1 MATTC
6 ITLAIVAAGPVPRKR
21 HLLQGH
27 SLIASANAVVTPSR
41 LKHGPRIT
49 FLIQAFH
56 YYICAAQDGRELSQA
71 HDLWRF
77 FRRQAFDFTTIK
89 MPLTFSHNMD

>member
-27 SLIASANAVVTPSR
+27 SLIALAKAADTPNR

-49 FLIQAFH
+49 FLIGTFH
-56 YYICAAQDGRELSQA
+56 YYICPAQCWRAISQP
-71 HDLWRF
+71 HDLCRF
-77 FRRQAFDFTTIK
+77 FRRQAFDFATIK

>member
-27 SLIASANAVVTPSR
+27 FPVTAAITAATPNR

-49 FLIQAFH
+49 FLIRPFH
-56 YYICAAQDGRELSQA
+56 YYIYAALYRRKLSQT
-71 HDLWRF
+71 HDLCRF
-77 FRRQAFDFTTIK
+77 FRLQALDFATKK